1 MNATTASYETT
12 TAPVITNVPK
22 LTSSARLV
30 ELSISVWTG
39 RKQDKN
45 ASTDAANA
53 NGADKALLNTTKMIL
68 GNCPELDAVRK
79 FAANARNYV
88 YSSTTV
94 WGDLGQRLIPMATF
108 AAFYKELDGMRIEFD
123 RLVEDFLSVYD
134 YRQSNAQ
141 ARLGNLFNPD
151 EYPTAYSL
159 RNKFRF
165 QIAFPPIPEA
175 NIYSD
180 IQDEAER
187 YVAQEYA
194 RHYTER
200 LEATM
205 KDVWERVYDAL
216 KHMSERLDYT
226 GGSDAEGKSDK
237 KKFNDTLVGNVRELC
252 GMLPHFN
259 ITGDSRMTT
268 LHAALDQALSG
279 VTPDALRSDGG
290 FRKDTKKKVDDILS
304 SMAW

>member
-1 MNATTASYETT
+1 MNASYETLT
-12 TAPVITNVPK
+12 AAPVVTNIPK
-22 LTSSARLV
+22 LTGSYRLV

-39 RKQDKN
+39 RKQDKR
-45 ASTDAANA
+45 ATADAAAA
-53 NGADKALLNTTKMIL
+53 NSADKALLNTTKQIL
-68 GNCPELDAVRK
+68 GDCPELDAVRK
-79 FAANARNYV
+79 FAANTRNFV

-94 WGDLGQRLIPMATF
+94 WGDLGQRLIPMTTF
-108 AAFYKELDGMRIEFD
+108 PAFYKEIDGLRAEFD
-123 RLVEDFLSVYD
+123 RLVETFLSVYD
-134 YRQSNAQ
+134 FRQSNAQ
-141 ARLGNLFNPD
+141 ARLGSLFNPD
-151 EYPTAYSL
+151 EYPSAESL
-159 RNKFRF
+159 RDKFRF
-165 QIAFPPIPEA
+165 VVAFPPIPEA
-175 NIYSD
+175 NIYSE

-200 LEATM
+200 LEQTM

-226 GGSDAEGKSDK
+226 GNKDTDGKSDK
-237 KKFNDTLVGNVRELC
+237 KKFNDTLVSNVRELV

-259 ITGDSRMTT
+259 ITGDTRMTS
-268 LHAALDQALSG
+268 LHAALDQALCG
-279 VTPDALRSDGG
+279 VTPDALRDDSG